1 MEQVNASR
9 CVIQCRPSSGLECCE
24 SVRFRRKNFYIT
36 QTEPQTMIPC
46 EGFSQEGHMRY
57 RTFDRLFGS
66 SGVAGG
72 LLGLALLLTLT
83 ALTVNAQNTPAPD
96 KEMDRVQAMISQAK
110 KDAEQFSKAGG
121 KPGDAND
128 PNLKWSATLWEYREK
143 HPASPATVIATTE
156 ALRLLNRADRLSDL
170 QAKTDT
176 LKPDEAAWKQVFY
189 VLMSA
194 ASKSKDYSYLI
205 SKAEAVAQAA
215 SDRDIKAQAR
225 FNIGDAYWRTK
236 DNDRARKAFQAVIT
250 EYPGTKY
257 AQEAE
262 GNLREIEFLN
272 LGQPAPQFARTT
284 LTGDPI
290 SLAGF
295 KGKVVVLKFWGTY

>member
-1 MEQVNASR
+1 MRRRTPDQL
-9 CVIQCRPSSGLECCE
+9 SG
-24 SVRFRRKNFYIT
+24 SF
-36 QTEPQTMIPC
+36 
-46 EGFSQEGHMRY
+46 GH
-57 RTFDRLFGS
+57 TVS
-66 SGVAGG
+66 
-72 LLGLALLLTLT
+72 LLGLALLLT
-83 ALTVNAQNTPAPD
+83 LTVNAQNTPAPD
-96 KEMDRVQAMISQAK
+96 KEMDRVQAMIGQAK

-156 ALRLLNRADRLSDL
+156 ALRLLNRADRLSEL
-170 QAKTDT
+170 QTKADT

-194 ASKSKDYSYLI
+194 SSKSKDYSYLI
-205 SKAEAVAQAA
+205 TKAEAVAQTA
-215 SDRDIKAQAR
+215 SDKDIKAQAR
-225 FNIGDAYWRTK
+225 FNIGEAYWRTK
-236 DNDRARKAFQAVIT
+236 DNDRARKAFQAVVT

-272 LGQPAPQFARTT
+272 LGQPAPEFARTT

>member
-1 MEQVNASR
+1 MM
-9 CVIQCRPSSGLECCE
+9 
-24 SVRFRRKNFYIT
+24 RRR
-36 QTEPQTMIPC
+36 IP
-46 EGFSQEGHMRY
+46 
-57 RTFDRLFGS
+57 DRLFQS
-66 SGVAGG
+66 AAS
-72 LLGLALLLTLT
+72 LLAFTVFVTLT
-83 ALTVNAQNTPAPD
+83 ALTANAQNTPAPD
-96 KEMDRVQAMISQAK
+96 KEMDRVQAMIGQAK
-110 KDAEQFSKAGG
+110 KDAEQFSKSGG
-121 KPGDAND
+121 KPGDANN
-128 PNLKWSATLWEYREK
+128 PNLKWSVELWQYREK
-143 HPASPATVIATTE
+143 RPGTPATVIATIE
-156 ALRLLNRADRLSDL
+156 ALRLLNRADRLSEL
-170 QAKTDT
+170 REKTDT
-176 LKPDEAAWKQVFY
+176 LKPDDAAWKQVFY

-205 SKAEAVAQAA
+205 SKAEALTQAA

-236 DNDRARKAFQAVIT
+236 DNDRARKAFQTVVT

-257 AQEAE
+257 AEEAE

-272 LGQPAPQFARTT
+272 VGQPAPAFARTT